1 MPPNYVRIYLYLY
14 LYSTTLALIHSRVI
28 DVVESIIL
36 EWTIEASSVIRSQGQ
51 LLLQAADKV
60 RVADVVPA
68 IDHTIILAGL
78 DHSPGVLFIPPTT
91 REEGGG
97 AEDPTEAI
105 EGNVC
110 ETPALEELVL
120 SFNIEDLLIALTQL
134 AGEIRQK

>member
-1 MPPNYVRIYLYLY
+1 M
-14 LYSTTLALIHSRVI
+14 
-28 DVVESIIL
+28 ESIIL

-51 LLLQAADKV
+51 FLLQAADKV

-97 AEDPTEAI
+97 AEDLTEAI
-105 EGNVC
+105 EGHVC

-134 AGEIRQK
+134 AGEIRQN